1 MNVSETIKYLR
12 EKGVRYLYEGQAA
25 EDEVLIDRG
34 KRYLELA
41 DELEDHVR

>member
-12 EKGVRYLYEGQAA
+12 EKGVRYLYEGQASD
-25 EDEVLIDRG
+25 DEVLIERG
-34 KRYLELA
+34 ARYLNLA